1 VSQRGADVDWGTPP
15 QFEIAMQARFHEA
28 DLLGHINNS
37 VYLHYMEQAA
47 IEHATHLGLTV
58 DASRALGGVFVARR
72 HEIEFLRAA
81 FPGDVVR
88 VQTWLLAPHGARVT
102 RCYQISRAEDPDR
115 EPFIGRVPQD
125 ASTPSPRALLVRGV
139 TEWVFMSE
147 DGRPRRIPEGILT
160 MFARAGVAPS
170 GGQ

>member
-1 VSQRGADVDWGTPP
+1 MSHRGQDVDWAAPP

-28 DLLGHINNS
+28 DLLGHVNNA

-47 IEHATHLGLTV
+47 IEHATFLGLTV

-81 FPGDVVR
+81 YPGDVVR
-88 VQTWLLAPHGARVT
+88 VQTWLLAPHGARLT
-102 RCYQISRAEDPDR
+102 RCYQIYRADDPSG
-115 EPFIGRVPQD
+115 EPFTGRVPRHTSPLSHD
-125 ASTPSPRALLVRGV
+125 AVLVRAV

-147 DGRPRRIPEGILT
+147 DGRPRRIPEGILA
-160 MFARAGVAPS
+160 MFAQAAVAAC
-170 GGQ
+170 

>member
-1 VSQRGADVDWGTPP
+1 MSRSGAAVDWATPP

-28 DLLGHINNS
+28 DLLGHVNNA

-47 IEHATHLGLTV
+47 IEHATSLGLTV
-58 DASRALGGVFVARR
+58 EASRAFGGVFVARR

-88 VQTWLLAPHGARVT
+88 VQTWLMEPHGARIT
-102 RCYQISRAEDPDR
+102 RCYQIYRADDLAT
-115 EPFIGRVPQD
+115 EPFTGRV
-125 ASTPSPRALLVRGV
+125 SRPSPPLSPQKVLVRAV

-147 DGRPRRIPEGILT
+147 DGRPRRIPEGILAL
-160 MFARAGVAPS
+160 FAQAAVVPT
-170 GGQ
+170 

>member
-1 VSQRGADVDWGTPP
+1 VDWAARP

-28 DLLGHINNS
+28 DLLGHINNA

-47 IEHATHLGLTV
+47 IEHATYLGLTV
-58 DASRALGGVFVARR
+58 EASRAFGGVFVARR

-88 VQTWLLAPHGARVT
+88 VQTWLLEPHGARIT
-102 RCYQISRAEDPDR
+102 RCYQIFRVGDPAG
-115 EPFIGRVPQD
+115 EPFTGHVPRHE
-125 ASTPSPRALLVRGV
+125 SPLSPEAVLVRAV

-147 DGRPRRIPEGILT
+147 DGRPRRIPEGIQAL
-160 MFARAGVAPS
+160 FAQAAVIPS
-170 GGQ
+170 

>member
-1 VSQRGADVDWGTPP
+1 VSQGATVDWSAQP

-28 DLLGHINNS
+28 DLLGHVNNA

-58 DASRALGGVFVARR
+58 EASRAFGGVFVARR

-81 FPGDVVR
+81 YPGEVVR
-88 VQTWLLAPHGARVT
+88 VQTWLQEPHGPRVT
-102 RCYQISRAEDPDR
+102 RCYQIYRAENPDL
-115 EPFIGRVPQD
+115 EPFVGRVPQRD
-125 ASTPSPRALLVRGV
+125 APLPAQAVLVRAT

-160 MFARAGVAPS
+160 LFAGAVVPS
-170 GGQ
+170 V

>member
-1 VSQRGADVDWGTPP
+1 VSRTDAAVDWAARP
-15 QFEIAMQARFHEA
+15 QFEISMQARFHEA
-28 DLLGHINNS
+28 DLLGHVNNA

-47 IEHATHLGLTV
+47 IEHATYLGLTI
-58 DASRALGGVFVARR
+58 DASRAFGGVFVARR

-88 VQTWLLAPHGARVT
+88 VQTWLLEPHGARVT
-102 RCYQISRAEDPDR
+102 RCYQIYRVGDAVT
-115 EPFIGRVPQD
+115 EPFTGRVPRAD
-125 ASTPSPRALLVRGV
+125 PPLSPKSVLVRGA

-160 MFARAGVAPS
+160 LFAQAAVTPT
-170 GGQ
+170 

>member
-1 VSQRGADVDWGTPP
+1 MSGSGESVNWETHP

-28 DLLGHINNS
+28 DLLGHVNNA

-58 DASRALGGVFVARR
+58 EASRAFGGVFVARR

-88 VQTWLLAPHGARVT
+88 VQTWLLQPHGARVT
-102 RCYQISRAEDPDR
+102 RCYQIFRGGDAAA
-115 EPFIGRVPQD
+115 EPFAGRVP
-125 ASTPSPRALLVRGV
+125 SGESGLTPQAVLVRAV

-147 DGRPRRIPEGILT
+147 NGRPRRIPDGIQELFAQAATPLT
-160 MFARAGVAPS
+160 
-170 GGQ
+170 

>member
-1 VSQRGADVDWGTPP
+1 VTHRGEDVNWETHP

-28 DLLGHINNS
+28 DLLGHINNA

-47 IEHATHLGLTV
+47 IEHASSLGLTV
-58 DASRALGGVFVARR
+58 DASRAFGGVFVARR

-88 VQTWLLAPHGARVT
+88 VQTWLLEPHGARVT
-102 RCYQISRAEDPDR
+102 RCYQISRVADSAG
-115 EPFIGRVPQD
+115 EPFTGRMPRREAPLIAQD
-125 ASTPSPRALLVRGV
+125 VLVRAV

-147 DGRPRRIPEGILT
+147 EGRPRRIPEGILAL
-160 MFARAGVAPS
+160 FAQAGVVPS
-170 GGQ
+170 

>member
-1 VSQRGADVDWGTPP
+1 MSHSCAAVDWATQP

-28 DLLGHINNS
+28 DLLGHVNNA

-58 DASRALGGVFVARR
+58 EASRAFGGVFVARR

-81 FPGDVVR
+81 YPGDVVR

-102 RCYQISRAEDPDR
+102 RCYQIYRGGDPAT
-115 EPFIGRVPQD
+115 EPFTGRVPR
-125 ASTPSPRALLVRGV
+125 SEPPLSPEAVLVRAI

-147 DGRPRRIPEGILT
+147 EGRPRRIPERIGE
-160 MFARAGVAPS
+160 MFARASDTLAS
-170 GGQ
+170 